1 MADKKRN
8 NDNAP
13 AWARY
18 NGEKYKS
25 GFSGT
30 AEQKKAHD
38 KAVAELFSDRNKGKR
53 GGGK

>member
-1 MADKKRN
+1 MANKNESK
-8 NDNAP
+8 NAP

-18 NGEKYKS
+18 GGEKYKS
-25 GFSGT
+25 DFAGT

-38 KAVAELFSDRNKGKR
+38 KAVAELFSNRSKDKK